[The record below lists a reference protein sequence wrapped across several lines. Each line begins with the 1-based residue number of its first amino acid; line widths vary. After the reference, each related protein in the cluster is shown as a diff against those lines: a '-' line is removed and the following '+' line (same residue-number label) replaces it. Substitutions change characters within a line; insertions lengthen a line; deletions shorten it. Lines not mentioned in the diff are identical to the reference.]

1 MCDFIVHF
9 VMQRYR
15 MTKSHV
21 QLRML

>member
-1 MCDFIVHF
+1 MYDFIVHF
-9 VMQRYR
+9 VMQPYL